1 MSKPTDKL
9 LAESMGRRRPREA
22 IQAEVAD
29 SILAEIVPPT
39 TIDVPIESLYRS
51 QFQVRAMG
59 DDADIDRL
67 AESMQTSGMVSPVVV
82 RAIANPQKDLQV
94 KSSPDGAVNIND
106 LQVKSFEIITGHH
119 RVLAAMK
126 LGWSVVPAIIRHMTD
141 AQAAMALTAD
151 NAVKKDLTDWDRYQS
166 ILMLEKTGACRTG
179 REIATTLGVSP
190 AQISQLRAFGKL
202 PQGAQLAIRSNPSCC
217 GYKLAYDLDA
227 RELCDLQPDL
237 VAEAIQ
243 RLADGRI
250 KAQAQVAQW
259 INAQLQV
266 RKPRTYRRELRI
278 QRPGQQ
284 PIRLVVTEAGAT
296 IEAQGLDPERL
307 AKLIEQNLP
316 DLLA

>member
-94 KSSPDGAVNIND
+94 KS
-106 LQVKSFEIITGHH
+106 FEIITGHH
-119 RVLAAMK
+119 RVLAAIK

-227 RELCDLQPDL
+227 RELCDLQSDL

-250 KAQAQVAQW
+250 KAQAQVVQW
-259 INAQLQV
+259 INAQLVV

-284 PIRLVVTEAGAT
+284 AIRLVVTEAGAT

>member
-82 RAIANPQKDLQV
+82 REIANPQK
-94 KSSPDGAVNIND
+94 D

-119 RVLAAMK
+119 RVLAAIK

-227 RELCDLQPDL
+227 RELCDLQSDL

-250 KAQAQVAQW
+250 KAQAQVVQW
-259 INAQLQV
+259 INAQLVV

-284 PIRLVVTEAGAT
+284 AIRLVVTEAGAT